1 MTAISFLIGVLMVV
15 VVRAICFVLIERF
28 VRDARL
34 ANLLKL
40 LLCSMLGRHCA
51 ETSGAHLLNTPFF
64 RCLSQSNR
72 NASANRARDTMPP
85 AMIATSKMICPT
97 RPRPYSF
104 QEYEL
109 ESRDVSN
116 EAARRNRQVTRVQ
129 PTCRGRKTIPGGGL
143 WTHCLIENVSEGF
156 RADDWGSA
164 TESDRWRQWRAG
176 SAWAHGAKCW
186 RRWRSATVR
195 QGELRKGASL
205 MS

>member
-97 RPRPYSF
+97 RPPPIQFPKSMN
-104 QEYEL
+104 
-109 ESRDVSN
+109 SN
-116 EAARRNRQVTRVQ
+116 RAMSVMWQH
-129 PTCRGRKTIPGGGL
+129 GG
-143 WTHCLIENVSEGF
+143 IV
-156 RADDWGSA
+156 
-164 TESDRWRQWRAG
+164 
-176 SAWAHGAKCW
+176 K
-186 RRWRSATVR
+186 
-195 QGELRKGASL
+195 
-205 MS
+205 